1 MTEATPKP
9 AAPAADPPARSPRP
23 LTPEAWAMIERVA
36 PAMHQARFFGGV
48 TSPAAAA
55 AIMLTGYELGLPLA
69 ASFRFVHVVDGR
81 PSLSPKG
88 ALAVLRRSGLLEGME
103 LAEAPGACTVTM
115 RRRGGEAYTLT
126 WTLDD
131 ARRAGVVRPNGGW
144 ERYPQ
149 NMLRW
154 RTIGYVADV
163 LFPDVLGGL
172 HRADEFGAPIDASGD
187 VVRQSDGEA
196 DCGALVDPWASQP
209 AQPLWP
215 AAAGAGGP
223 AGEADEDAVAEA
235 PATAPTPPAPPV
247 PAPTRLDDL
256 VDLYGADDV
265 LTAAGGTIPATEDDV
280 AAVAERLRAGSEA
293 GAPVAGV
300 AGEEGG
306 NHDPD

>member
-1 MTEATPKP
+1 MTETAPKP
-9 AAPAADPPARSPRP
+9 AAPPADPPAPAPRP
-23 LTPEAWAMIERVA
+23 LTPEAWTMIERVA

-48 TSPAAAA
+48 TSPAAAM
-55 AIMLTGYELGLPLA
+55 AIMLTGYELGLPPA

-88 ALAVLRRSGLLEGME
+88 ALAVLRRSGLLEGLE
-103 LAEAPGACTVTM
+103 LAEAPGSCTVTM

-131 ARRAGVVRPNGGW
+131 AKRAGVVRPNGGW

-196 DCGALVDPWASQP
+196 GSEALVDPWTAPPEQP
-209 AQPLWP
+209 VRP
-215 AAAGAGGP
+215 AAAGAGAP
-223 AGEADEDAVAEA
+223 AGGAGEAEA
-235 PATAPTPPAPPV
+235 PAPGPAH
-247 PAPTRLDDL
+247 LDEL
-256 VDLYGADDV
+256 VDLFGADAV
-265 LTAAGGTIPATEDDV
+265 LAAAGGTIPATEADV
-280 AAVAERLRAGSEA
+280 AAVAERLRAGPEA
-293 GAPVAGV
+293 DAPAAGVAGV
-300 AGEEGG
+300 AEEEGG
-306 NHDPD
+306 TRDPD